1 MTHESNSKQNKKS
14 NQMHLTIKQ
23 VNNNNKITLKRVEGK
38 EEEPKQFFKQYF
50 HSNSKAKDKRN
61 YMQIQYSN

>member
-1 MTHESNSKQNKKS
+1 
-14 NQMHLTIKQ
+14 MHLTLKQ
-23 VNNNNKITLKRVEGK
+23 VNNNNTITLKRVEVK

-50 HSNSKAKDKRN
+50 HSNLKAKDKRN

>member
-1 MTHESNSKQNKKS
+1 
-14 NQMHLTIKQ
+14 MHLTIKQ

-38 EEEPKQFFKQYF
+38 GEEPKQFFKQYF